1 MGQNLFSGASPTQSE
16 LKRSGYLRCDRR
28 QLVRE
33 YLGWKVGKPILTMTQ
48 ATLTPFDRQQGA
60 NAPIV
65 TYRVS
70 IPQPESHLFEVVLL
84 VQNYSLPILD
94 LKLPVWT
101 PGSYL
106 VREYAK
112 HIQDFDAKSSN
123 YPLNWH
129 KIAKNHWQV
138 ETTNLEN
145 HTIEIRYRVFANELS
160 VRTNH
165 LDATHG
171 YFNGAA
177 IFFRIPGLEKHPIQV
192 VISVPQTNW
201 QVTTPLPAVT
211 GQVNTF
217 VAVDFDTLVDSP
229 FEIGNQ
235 QVYEFEVLGKTHELA
250 IWGGKSNIVPEK
262 VIADTQKII
271 EVEAKI
277 FGGLP
282 YDRYLF
288 LLHLSTQGN
297 GGLEHK
303 YACSLNYPRFGF
315 RAPDKYQRFMQLV
328 AHEFFHLWNVKRI
341 RPKALEVFDYDKE
354 NYTPSLWFS
363 EGTTSYY
370 DLTIPLRAGI
380 YDVKTFLQN
389 LGKEITRYELTP
401 GRWVQPVSE
410 SSLDAWIKLYR
421 PEANSNN
428 SQISYYLK
436 GEMVSLLLDL
446 LIREKHSNQKSLDDV
461 MLIMWQQFGVQEIGF
476 TPQQLQEVLASV
488 AGVDLTDFFAK
499 YIDGTEELPFN
510 RYLEPFGLQIASDDS
525 DVPYLGIKVSSEQ
538 GREVIKFVETLTP
551 AFKAGIDPGDELLA
565 LDGMRVTASTMSEF
579 LQNYQSG
586 DSIEVTVFHQEQL
599 RQYQVTLDAP
609 RPSSYQVKPVS
620 NPTDKQRQNF
630 AGYLGEDL
638 QKLDLCFKSGV

>member
-1 MGQNLFSGASPTQSE
+1 
-16 LKRSGYLRCDRR
+16 
-28 QLVRE
+28 
-33 YLGWKVGKPILTMTQ
+33 MTQ
-48 ATLTPFDRQQGA
+48 ATLTPSGQQQGE

-65 TYRVS
+65 IYRVS
-70 IPQPESHLFEVVLL
+70 IPQPESHLFEVVLQ
-84 VQNYSLPILD
+84 VQDYSSPLLD

-112 HIQDFDAKSSN
+112 HIQDFEAISGKST
-123 YPLNWH
+123 LNWC

-138 ETTNLEN
+138 ETNNLEN
-145 HTIEIRYRVFANELS
+145 QTIEIRYRVFANELS

-177 IFFRIPGLEKHPIQV
+177 IFFRIPGLDKHPLQV
-192 VISVPQTNW
+192 VISVPQADW

-250 IWGGKSNIVPEK
+250 IWGEKSNIVPER

-288 LLHLSTQGN
+288 LLHLSAQGN

-341 RPKALEVFDYDKE
+341 RPKALEVFDYDRE

-389 LGKEITRYELTP
+389 LGKEITRYEQTP
-401 GRWVQPVSE
+401 GR
-410 SSLDAWIKLYR
+410 
-421 PEANSNN
+421 
-428 SQISYYLK
+428 
-436 GEMVSLLLDL
+436 
-446 LIREKHSNQKSLDDV
+446 
-461 MLIMWQQFGVQEIGF
+461 
-476 TPQQLQEVLASV
+476 
-488 AGVDLTDFFAK
+488 
-499 YIDGTEELPFN
+499 
-510 RYLEPFGLQIASDDS
+510 
-525 DVPYLGIKVSSEQ
+525 
-538 GREVIKFVETLTP
+538 
-551 AFKAGIDPGDELLA
+551 
-565 LDGMRVTASTMSEF
+565 
-579 LQNYQSG
+579 
-586 DSIEVTVFHQEQL
+586 
-599 RQYQVTLDAP
+599 
-609 RPSSYQVKPVS
+609 
-620 NPTDKQRQNF
+620 
-630 AGYLGEDL
+630 
-638 QKLDLCFKSGV
+638 